1 MEVAVVG
8 LVMAF
13 VKHCWPQLALEEA
26 MGVQVVL
33 IHEMT
38 WYAMAG
44 EVGEDE
50 GQPRVT
56 GVQVVLIHEMTW
68 YAMVEEVGEDEG
80 QP

>member
-1 MEVAVVG
+1 
-8 LVMAF
+8 
-13 VKHCWPQLALEEA
+13 
-26 MGVQVVL
+26 
-33 IHEMT
+33 MT